1 MSRSGAEPFA
11 DRALERAPE
20 RTLEQALARV
30 AEFNGRL
37 GAFASIEAQR
47 ARAIAAAQAE
57 VEASAQ
63 PLRGLSFAVKAN
75 LCWRGVET
83 NAASAVLAG
92 YRAPYSA
99 TAVERALAS
108 GATPLGVTNMDEFG
122 FGSSGENS
130 ALGPTRNPW
139 DLSRSPGG
147 SSSGA
152 AAAVAAGLVDFALGS
167 DTGGSVRQPAALC
180 GVSGFKPSYGRIP
193 RWGLIAFASS
203 LDCVG
208 ILAREVERIERV
220 LAALSG
226 EDPRDGTSL
235 AEPPLTPLAPRSL
248 RGLRIGVPREHFEAG
263 VDPRVA
269 QCVRAALAHCE
280 REGALVREL
289 ELPHTRYA
297 SPCYYVVASAEASSN
312 LARYDGVRYGAR
324 VEGDGTLQGMIEATR
339 SRGLGPEARRR
350 VALGSFVLSSGYYE
364 AWYVH
369 ALKVRRAIA
378 RDFERAFESVD
389 VLVGPTS
396 PTLAFELGARTEDP
410 LAMYAAD
417 VLTTPASLAG
427 LPALSTPCGLVRE
440 GSADLPVG
448 MQWIGPAGADALVL
462 ACGAAWQRAS
472 EHHRALPPLHASA
485 SAS

>member
-1 MSRSGAEPFA
+1 MSPSTLDAV
-11 DRALERAPE
+11 LERLRAFDE
-20 RTLEQALARV
+20 
-30 AEFNGRL
+30 RL
-37 GAFASIEAQR
+37 GAFTSIEAQR
-47 ARAIAAAQAE
+47 AREISAAHAQG
-57 VEASAQ
+57 EASSQ
-63 PLRGLSFAVKAN
+63 PLRGTTFAVKAN
-75 LCWRGVET
+75 LCWSGVET
-83 NAASAVLAG
+83 HAASAVLAG

-99 TAVERALAS
+99 TAVERALAA
-108 GATPLGVTNMDEFG
+108 GATPLGVANMDEFG

-130 ALGPTRNPW
+130 AVRPTRNPW
-139 DLSRSPGG
+139 DLTRSPGG
-147 SSSGA
+147 SSSGG

-180 GVSGFKPSYGRIP
+180 GVSGFKPSYGRVS
-193 RWGLIAFASS
+193 RFGLMAFASS

-208 ILAREVERIERV
+208 ALAREVELLER
-220 LAALSG
+220 ALGAISG

-235 AEPPLTPLAPRSL
+235 AEPALMPLAPRTL
-248 RGLRIGVPREHFEAG
+248 RGLRIGVPREHFDVG

-280 REGALVREL
+280 REGARICEV

-297 SPCYYVVASAEASSN
+297 VPCYYVVASAEASSN

-324 VEGDGTLQGMIEATR
+324 ASGDGTLQGMFEATR
-339 SRGLGPEARRR
+339 SRGLGVEARRR
-350 VALGSFVLSSGYYE
+350 VALGTFVLSSGYYE

-378 RDFERAFESVD
+378 LDFERAFESVD

-396 PTLAFELGARTEDP
+396 PTLAFELGARTHDP

-440 GSADLPVG
+440 GAVDLPVG
-448 MQWIGPAGADALVL
+448 LQWIGPSGADALVL

-472 EHHRALPPLHASA
+472 EHHRALPPIHVLANAS
-485 SAS
+485 

>member
-1 MSRSGAEPFA
+1 MSRV
-11 DRALERAPE
+11 
-20 RTLEQALARV
+20 TLEQALAR
-30 AEFNGRL
+30 ASALDHQL
-37 GAFASIEAQR
+37 GAFASIEAQL
-47 ARAIAAAQAE
+47 ALEIAAEHERSGRSGAE
-57 VEASAQ
+57 
-63 PLRGLSFAVKAN
+63 LGGTTFAVKAN

-83 NAASAVLAG
+83 HAASAILAG

-99 TAVERALAS
+99 TAVERALAA
-108 GATPLGVTNMDEFG
+108 GATPVGVANMDEFG

-139 DLSRSPGG
+139 NPRRSPGG

-180 GVSGFKPSYGRIP
+180 GVSGFKPSYGRVS
-193 RWGLIAFASS
+193 RYGLIAFASS

-208 ILAREVERIERV
+208 VLAREVELIER
-220 LAALSG
+220 ALGAISG
-226 EDPRDGTSL
+226 EDAHDSTAL
-235 AEPPLTPLAPRSL
+235 AQPPLAALAPRSL
-248 RGLRIGVPREHFEAG
+248 RGLRIGAPREHFEAG

-269 QCVRAALAHCE
+269 ECVRAALAHCE
-280 REGALVREL
+280 REGAQVREV

-297 SPCYYVVASAEASSN
+297 VPCYYVVASAEASSN

-324 VEGDGTLQGMIEATR
+324 VDGDGTLQGMIEATR
-339 SRGLGPEARRR
+339 SRGFGPEARRR

-396 PTLAFELGARTEDP
+396 PTLAFELGARTQDP

-440 GSADLPVG
+440 CDVDLPVG
-448 MQWIGPAGADALVL
+448 MQWIGPTGADALVL

-472 EHHRALPPLHASA
+472 DHHRATPPLHAAGVA
-485 SAS
+485 S